1 MKIVAG
7 LGNPGPKY
15 EGTPH
20 NVGFEVVEHL
30 ADECGCQFKASGR
43 FKAEIADIS
52 LAGNKVLLVKPQT
65 YMNLSGEAVGALLN
79 FYKASPA
86 DLIVV
91 FDDVDLDAGRIR
103 VRPGGGSGGHNGLS
117 SVIRHVGT
125 EKFAR
130 VRIGVGR
137 GRDAVDLVSHVLR
150 RFAPDDRELVAGA
163 IERAGKAVYTILE
176 SGVETA
182 MNRFNSAVTGQ
193 KQSNI

>member
-7 LGNPGPKY
+7 LGNPGAKY

-20 NVGFEVVEHL
+20 NVGFEVVERL
-30 ADECGCQFKASGR
+30 AAESGCQFKVSGR
-43 FKAEIADIS
+43 FKAEIAETVHD
-52 LAGNKVLLVKPQT
+52 GDKVLLVKPQT

-79 FYKASPA
+79 FYKGSPA

-91 FDDVDLDAGRIR
+91 YDDVDLDAGRIR
-103 VRPGGGSGGHNGLS
+103 VRPGGGTGGHNGLT

-125 EKFAR
+125 EKFTR

-137 GRDAVDLVSHVLR
+137 GRGTGDLVSHVLR
-150 RFAPDDRELVAGA
+150 RFAPDDRELVTGA
-163 IERAGKAVYTILE
+163 IKRAGDAVYTILE

-182 MNRFNSAVTGQ
+182 MNRYNSVVTEK
-193 KQSNI
+193 KQGNI